1 MAVPHDF
8 ATVQQ
13 LEAEGYF
20 EKARGGDHRAPS
32 LFARLVAYRLNPT
45 GAPSSWGWLR
55 KGGGKNVD
63 GYSEDAIVFTADPS
77 NLRNVV
83 DVVAGAGASGA
94 SIRWSGAVERRA
106 DDTWE
111 APRPLTAEEL
121 SYLKPGA
128 EPAPVPPVEPPAP
141 PAPVPPPVD
150 TELHNRI
157 ALVQTGLSFLI
168 NQIAAQRNDIEVLHR
183 QLANTYDQL
192 ANARLEVQD
201 VRKALERPLTLEAG
215 GRAFG
220 VPVNIKG
227 TVKP

>member
-1 MAVPHDF
+1 MEIDDIVALAERVHDS
-8 ATVQQ
+8 
-13 LEAEGYF
+13 EGIWLGASSTREYRNAF
-20 EKARGGDHRAPS
+20 WARVIGIVHHGHPS
-32 LFARLVAYRLNPT
+32 YNAHPDPRWHIKSA
-45 GAPSSWGWLR
+45 
-55 KGGGKNVD
+55 GGGRPQSD
-63 GYSEDAIVFTADPS
+63 
-77 NLRNVV
+77 
-83 DVVAGAGASGA
+83 DVVVLMPSREYWDCIPSAGADNYEFRATYHGVLDAGQDVYAPGVPSG
-94 SIRWSGAVERRA
+94 GGP
-106 DDTWE
+106 T
-111 APRPLTAEEL
+111 
-121 SYLKPGA
+121 
-128 EPAPVPPVEPPAP
+128 PAPPPPTPTPPP

-157 ALVQTGLSFLI
+157 AMIQTAMSFLI

>member
-1 MAVPHDF
+1 MAVP
-8 ATVQQ
+8 
-13 LEAEGYF
+13 
-20 EKARGGDHRAPS
+20 DHRDDVAAAA
-32 LFARLVAYRLNPT
+32 ARYPDAWGHAHTGGPRTEEFIRLLARDLHAINPRFGLNGKRGNPGDISDDALCYRGEGDQFDPT
-45 GAPSSWGWLR
+45 NGNSPVTVIDVIKDAGWLP
-55 KGGGKNVD
+55 G
-63 GYSEDAIVFTADPS
+63 FPDPS
-77 NLRNVV
+77 PAWGTFPGNVH
-83 DVVAGAGASGA
+83 AGAWVQPDSA
-94 SIRWSGAVERRA
+94 
-106 DDTWE
+106 
-111 APRPLTAEEL
+111 
-121 SYLKPGA
+121 
-128 EPAPVPPVEPPAP
+128 PVEPPLVELPAPPVP
-141 PAPVPPPVD
+141 PAPVPPVD

-157 ALVQTGLSFLI
+157 AMIQTAMSFLI